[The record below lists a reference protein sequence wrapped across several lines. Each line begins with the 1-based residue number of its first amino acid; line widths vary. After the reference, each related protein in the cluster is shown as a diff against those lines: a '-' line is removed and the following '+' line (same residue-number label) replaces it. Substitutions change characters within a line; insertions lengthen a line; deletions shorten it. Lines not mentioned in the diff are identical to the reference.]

1 MNATLVSKM
10 IFWALYIERF
20 WIIYFELIYWTVYWS
35 CVFIVF
41 YILSCI
47 LIIFCT
53 ECQMVGHKAQLIQ
66 LPIKGDFT
74 RMEKYHKPIQH
85 FWLWWKHMILY
96 NIYIYIL
103 YSSRCFSQVFRSVT
117 CLECCEE
124 ISLDTRICSVQ
135 VVNGRKSL
143 GFPSPVF
150 VRIVSHLL
158 IIYFL
163 YFLH

>member
-10 IFWALYIERF
+10 TFWALYIERF

-96 NIYIYIL
+96 IIYIYYIL
-103 YSSRCFSQVFRSVT
+103 QDVFHKFSEVSPAWSAVKKYHLT
-117 CLECCEE
+117 LECAVC
-124 ISLDTRICSVQ
+124 
-135 VVNGRKSL
+135 GRKSL